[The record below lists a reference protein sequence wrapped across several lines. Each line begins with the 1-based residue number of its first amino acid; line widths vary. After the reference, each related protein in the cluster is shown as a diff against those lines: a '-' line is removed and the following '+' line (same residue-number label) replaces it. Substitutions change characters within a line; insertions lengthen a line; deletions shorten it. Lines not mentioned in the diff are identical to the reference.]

1 MKLSGSGHKGV
12 SRVDSLKRKS
22 HGWLVRVRF
31 KGENRSRFLSDSVHG
46 GQENALREAVRARD
60 ELEREMG
67 KPRTDRT
74 IIAQAP
80 QSATGV
86 PGVKRTDKQGADVYE
101 VTWCPRPNVVSRT
114 SVSVAKY
121 GEEEAFRRACRIR
134 QSKERAIY
142 GAAISRDTP
151 QAAEPKTRFPSRRR
165 ARTRVRKSFYKP
177 PETQRTRRTAGRDC
191 E

>member
-1 MKLSGSGHKGV
+1 MKLPGSGHKGV
-12 SRVDSLKRKS
+12 SRVDSAKRKS

-46 GQENALREAVRARD
+46 GQEGSLHEAVRARD

-74 IIAQAP
+74 IIVQAP

-121 GEEEAFRRACRIR
+121 GEEEAFHRACRIR
-134 QSKERAIY
+134 KSKERALY
-142 GAAISRDTP
+142 GAAISYDAP
-151 QAAEPKTRFPSRRR
+151 PIAETKTIPIAPPREYSR
-165 ARTRVRKSFYKP
+165 
-177 PETQRTRRTAGRDC
+177 
-191 E
+191 